1 MNVHDSG
8 NRAGQKANL
17 SEIKTLGLIMA
28 SRVSFNDE
36 QKERDDALLDDDESD
51 TDNSSSSDEES
62 SDDEETKDR
71 KARKMALWERPTEVF
86 ETLECGGYTVQYKVY
101 MLEKPPPYFYNLKP
115 EYQMF
120 SLRSRVIKYREEVLE
135 RMLGHLE
142 DKLGFREEEL
152 EGLDTQA
159 VIAGD
164 PAKKLYV
171 VQTDIF
177 HSDYEITYFPGK
189 CWREDVWLEKNANK
203 KSFPQALEL
212 EKARALILKRVVAL
226 RKEVSKAREEL
237 DRIGQFAG
245 DSAAI
250 PIQKVFRGY
259 LGRLKVVEKR
269 RTFFRDRQIRMAGK
283 IQRVWRGFIVRKK
296 YFEKFLQV
304 QDEKRQVASIE
315 IQRIWRGWLAR
326 QLFVKLEAEF
336 RARREHNKAV
346 KIQAWFR
353 GTRGRKIANI
363 KRKVAVQE
371 EVTSDYLDSTVQIQ
385 RFIRGW
391 LGRKKVVARKVEVK
405 LNKRVKKLA
414 YDYISKGS
422 FWEFLGAVNNDY
434 QRYNEQRQRE
444 EDLAATFINQVL
456 KRREE
461 EQQSAWKSWNNQK
474 EKMAVRGKGAVNR
487 NNKRAT
493 RAFLGR
499 SDEDFFKK
507 TMEWA
512 NKTANKHKVRRQRRT
527 LDKGSKVQLQPL
539 LSTTLTWDNSVLGSR
554 AINASNDRQ
563 TMVGGANLYSPSTMS
578 NPSMENVERIRNA
591 GMGAPMTGMS
601 QTSMPGP
608 GFVTPEASAVVV
620 GGVSVPAGF
629 NIGEISSAKPYSI
642 GSLSGP
648 GLNSAGSSVGTDD
661 NSSVGGLNAN
671 LYAPLTSALE
681 QESSVFEGV
690 TKHDFERF
698 PAHVLTRDIT
708 NADDDID
715 RLLLHAALRT
725 YIPPTSKAMTGLDA
739 FEEFLRM
746 PPGLMKVKREAEAS
760 RYAQPYKKILKYNGF
775 KTIKMLKRCS
785 ATQMTALGIPAAL
798 AQMIGRLMRQLFRSW
813 KNVDPSYLEKL
824 SVTGDGSNIFL
835 DRSSHVEN
843 FVVPDDLNKIDDSSA
858 FLQSDDALFMMDE
871 SKILPGG
878 NNEGDSLIKMGDGRE
893 LQDLWPYGND
903 ALEMK
908 VSGAKGSGFESATVL
923 AASPATRES
932 LSRQLRPETAQTIDY
947 GGESR
952 PSTAMSSVSRPGTRG
967 TFGSRGSMV
976 RPSTGDIR
984 ELQTRESSQSGGTG
998 TNASGGGILRPTSS
1012 GSILRP
1018 STPGILR
1025 TSTRG
1030 SIRNSSEHGGGV
1042 DGVRPNTRGSTLSVT
1057 LKEPTPREHRRGK
1070 HQGRPGTTGNNQL
1083 VASPIRSPTQDN
1095 KIEQRPATEGGS
1107 RKKLYEDMIN
1117 QGLPRQHRSMPRPNT
1132 GSSGNGMTWRPRTAT
1147 SNATSRPSTQGTVD
1161 YGFNAQVHTNINL
1174 DYDAAVIMSNGLYQQ
1189 PQANGRNDHKVEE
1202 KKPTPRQRDGS
1213 SAVLNASP
1221 NANSPMRSRSTV
1233 GNSNNNGMKGPPDSP
1248 QTVADKLREKLSKP
1262 LTIQSLDVPFENLIV
1277 NAALHVYNPPGSE
1290 FETGEESFEQFIADL
1305 VSIPVG
1311 PNGEKERRECVRRR
1325 TKSAFKWA
1333 QKFVRVF
1340 KSYNLY
1346 TIRDLVDL
1354 GRPLEAFGLPEPLAN
1369 KVQKAIQTHLP
1380 HATVSIGYDKRY
1392 QRSALDALGRPP
1404 PPLNIQEGGNV
1415 MKSLPTVEQ
1424 YFEGRTITVNQ
1435 SESMVERI
1443 ENAGFMQPPESRK
1456 WPGSKLQPFPIQSL
1470 ESDFGASLPPAKP
1483 IATSLLAERQKFRC
1497 RYQGCDQMFSRRYT
1511 LQLHERTHL
1520 HAQDYYFWKRAP
1532 RIGQAPKANRIN
1544 ARGGGGKSPSMVP
1557 NGGSFNSKGRFRMS
1571 DKTGF
1576 GIQRGSDGG
1585 LRIDFSP
1592 NSKQRRK

>member
-1 MNVHDSG
+1 MKERESKTKCNTHQVDLKSRRKMAE
-8 NRAGQKANL
+8 NRVTF
-17 SEIKTLGLIMA
+17 E
-28 SRVSFNDE
+28 NDE
-36 QKERDDALLDDDESD
+36 EKEDDDLLDDSD
-51 TDNSSSSDEES
+51 LESSSSDEES

-86 ETLECGGYTVQYKVY
+86 ETLNCGGFTVQYKTY
-101 MLEKPPPYFYNLKP
+101 MLEEPPSYFHNLKP

-142 DKLGFREEEL
+142 DKLGFREQEM

-189 CWREDVWLEKNANK
+189 CWREEVWLEKNANK

-212 EKARALILKRVVAL
+212 EKSRALILKRVLAL
-226 RKEVSKAREEL
+226 RKEVQKARDEL
-237 DRIGQFAG
+237 STIGQFAG

-283 IQRVWRGFIVRKK
+283 IQRVWRGYIVRKR
-296 YFEKFLQV
+296 YFEKFLQA
-304 QDEKRQVASIE
+304 QDQKRQDSSVE
-315 IQRIWRGWLAR
+315 IQRIFRGWLAR
-326 QLFVKLEAEF
+326 QLFIKLEAEF
-336 RARREHNKAV
+336 RARREHNKAI

-363 KRKVAVQE
+363 KRKVAVKE
-371 EVTSDYLDSTVQIQ
+371 EVKEDYLESTIQIQ

-434 QRYNEQRQRE
+434 QRYNDQRQRE

-461 EQQSAWKSWNNQK
+461 EQQAAWDSWNNQK
-474 EKMAVRGKGAVNR
+474 KQTTRRGKDAIER
-487 NNKRAT
+487 NNKKAT
-493 RAFLGR
+493 TAFLGT
-499 SDEDFFKK
+499 SDDDFFKK

-512 NKTANKHKVRRQRRT
+512 NKKVGKNKTRRRRRT
-527 LDKGSKVQLQPL
+527 LEQGSKVQLQPL
-539 LSTTLTWDNSVLGSR
+539 LSTTMTWDNSVLGNRMNNGNSTNFNTSGNNNNSQ
-554 AINASNDRQ
+554 IMMN
-563 TMVGGANLYSPSTMS
+563 SP
-578 NPSMENVERIRNA
+578 N
-591 GMGAPMTGMS
+591 MGNMTSLS
-601 QTSMPGP
+601 QSSIPGP

-620 GGVSVPAGF
+620 GGVSIPAGF
-629 NIGEISSAKPYSI
+629 NLGEVSSAKPYSI
-642 GSLSGP
+642 GGMRGP
-648 GLNSAGSSVGTDD
+648 GLTTPNSGSSVLEGEDGEM
-661 NSSVGGLNAN
+661 NPAI
-671 LYAPLTSALE
+671 YAPLTSALE
-681 QESSVFEGV
+681 QESSIFEGA
-690 TKHDFERF
+690 TKGDFERF

-739 FEEFLRM
+739 FEEFLRL
-746 PPGLMKVKREAEAS
+746 PPGLMKVKREAEAA
-760 RYAQPYKKILKYNGF
+760 RYANPYKKILKYNGF
-775 KTIKMLKRCS
+775 KTIRMLKRCS

-798 AQMIGRLMRQLFRSW
+798 AQMLGRLMRQLFRSW
-813 KNVDPSYLEKL
+813 KNTDPTYLEKL
-824 SVTGDGSNIFL
+824 SVGGEGSNIFL
-835 DRSSHVEN
+835 DRSSQVEKYE
-843 FVVPDDLNKIDDSSA
+843 VPDDLNKIDDSSA
-858 FLQSDDALFMMDE
+858 YLQTDDALFTMDE
-871 SKILPGG
+871 SKILPGN
-878 NNEGDSLIKMGDGRE
+878 NNEGVIKMGDGRE

-903 ALEMK
+903 AVEMK
-908 VSGAKGSGFESATVL
+908 IAGANTSGFESATLL
-923 AASPATRES
+923 ASAPANRES

-984 ELQTRESSQSGGTG
+984 DLKTRESLQSGG
-998 TNASGGGILRPTSS
+998 NASSGGILRPTSS
-1012 GSILRP
+1012 GGILRP
-1018 STPGILR
+1018 TTPGILR

-1030 SIRNSSEHGGGV
+1030 SMTNSSEQGGD
-1042 DGVRPNTRGSTLSVT
+1042 DGIRPNTRGSALSVT
-1057 LKEPTPREHRRGK
+1057 LKEPTPREHRRSK
-1070 HQGRPGTTGNNQL
+1070 MQGRPGTTGNNQFDL
-1083 VASPIRSPTQDN
+1083 SPVRSPTKD
-1095 KIEQRPATEGGS
+1095 EMFGQRPATEGGL
-1107 RKKLYEDMIN
+1107 RKNQREKLIDQN
-1117 QGLPRQHRSMPRPNT
+1117 LPRQHRSMPRPNT
-1132 GSSGNGMTWRPRTAT
+1132 SSSNNGMTWRPRTAT

-1161 YGFNAQVHTNINL
+1161 YGFSSQAHTNINL
-1174 DYDAAVIMSNGLYQQ
+1174 DYDAAVIMSDGQYEQAHGNNPNNDYQYQ
-1189 PQANGRNDHKVEE
+1189 LEE
-1202 KKPTPRQRDGS
+1202 KKTTPRQRENGS
-1213 SAVLNASP
+1213 GDPYSP
-1221 NANSPMRSRSTV
+1221 IRSPTGV
-1233 GNSNNNGMKGPPDSP
+1233 NDNYQALPDSP

-1262 LTIQSLDVPFENLIV
+1262 LTIHSLDVPFENLIV
-1277 NAALHVYNPPGSE
+1277 NAALHVYNPPDSE
-1290 FETGEESFEQFIADL
+1290 FETGEEAFEQFIADL

-1311 PNGEKERRECVRRR
+1311 PNGEKERRQCVRKR

-1333 QKFVRVF
+1333 QKFVKVF
-1340 KSYNLY
+1340 KSYNLH

-1369 KVQKAIQTHLP
+1369 KVQKAIHEHLP
-1380 HATVSIGYDKRY
+1380 HATVAVGYDKRY

-1404 PPLNIQEGGNV
+1404 PPLPIEKGGHVN
-1415 MKSLPTVEQ
+1415 KSLPTVEQ
-1424 YFEGRTITVNQ
+1424 YFEERTITIGRQ
-1435 SESMVERI
+1435 SESMIERI
-1443 ENAGFMQPPESRK
+1443 ENAGFMVPPKSRK

-1470 ESDFGASLPPAKP
+1470 ESDFGVCLPPAKP
-1483 IATSLLAERQKFRC
+1483 VATSLLAERHKYKC
-1497 RYQGCDQMFSRRYT
+1497 RYQGCDAMFSRRYT

-1520 HAQDYYFWKRAP
+1520 HAQDYYFWKKAP
-1532 RIGQAPKANRIN
+1532 RIGQGPKANRID
-1544 ARGGGGKSPSMVP
+1544 ARGGGGGTSQMGPK
-1557 NGGSFNSKGRFRMS
+1557 NGSYNSKGRFRMS
-1571 DKTGF
+1571 DSTGF

-1585 LRIDFSP
+1585 LNIDFSP